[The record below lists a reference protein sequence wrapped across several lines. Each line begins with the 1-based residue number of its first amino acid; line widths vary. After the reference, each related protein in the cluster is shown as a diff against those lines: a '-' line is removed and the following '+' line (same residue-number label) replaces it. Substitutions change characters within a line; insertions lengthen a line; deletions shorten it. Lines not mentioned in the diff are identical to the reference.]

1 MCTVRR
7 TESLLHTVSQSA
19 PREHICS
26 SAVVHGADLQ
36 ISGVPLA
43 VPTDLA
49 LTVDLERIS
58 KGLASSGSAY
68 MYGVKNGRITARVLS
83 GS

>member
-1 MCTVRR
+1 M
-7 TESLLHTVSQSA
+7 HTVLHKYHNPLANISA
-19 PREHICS
+19 AAP
-26 SAVVHGADLQ
+26 AVVHGADLRT
-36 ISGVPLA
+36 SGVPLA